1 MDARLAQSGTG
12 LHPLPAIRVRRISGT
27 CQEQH
32 HSQGERM
39 KIGAVLVFALRCIR
53 SGHSGIVRF
62 VASAHVG

>member
-1 MDARLAQSGTG
+1 
-12 LHPLPAIRVRRISGT
+12 
-27 CQEQH
+27 
-32 HSQGERM
+32 M